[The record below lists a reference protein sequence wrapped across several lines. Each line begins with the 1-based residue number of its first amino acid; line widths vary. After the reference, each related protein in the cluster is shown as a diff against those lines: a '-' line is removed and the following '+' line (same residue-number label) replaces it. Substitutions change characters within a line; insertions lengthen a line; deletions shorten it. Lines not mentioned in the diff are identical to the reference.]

1 MRPENHDEDEIKALL
16 REAFPPTDTELPGD
30 LWPAMLR
37 RMEKPAAKVPW
48 YDWALAACVVAVAVI
63 FPRLALFFAY
73 HL

>member
-1 MRPENHDEDEIKALL
+1 
-16 REAFPPTDTELPGD
+16 
-30 LWPAMLR
+30 MLR